1 MPTKID
7 PLKRAPGCKPLDN
20 HCLHFRRL
28 CTQHPVMKQ
37 NTAVVVIL
45 WAISLVSFT
54 QIVIDQIDIAT
65 TKQCAANDWPVEAD
79 QQHRDWCIAN
89 GYKI

>member
-1 MPTKID
+1 MKRELGIES
-7 PLKRAPGCKPLDN
+7 PLNTG
-20 HCLHFRRL
+20 LHLRRL

-45 WAISLVSFT
+45 WAVSLVSFT

-65 TKQCAANDWPVEAD
+65 TKQCSAHDWPVEAD
-79 QQHRDWCIAN
+79 QKHRDWCIAN
-89 GYKI
+89 GYSI